1 MNYFVKPRIFVTVK
15 TFYAV
20 CLFIPVKLDRH
31 LVSFPPLKNLPG
43 FPTLESY
50 DFHLHLGGGRG

>member
-20 CLFIPVKLDRH
+20 CLFIPVSTKNDMIYFIKL
-31 LVSFPPLKNLPG
+31 V
-43 FPTLESY
+43 
-50 DFHLHLGGGRG
+50 